1 MKWLSGIVINAI
13 VFIAI
18 AGFTQSFH
26 VASIWVAL
34 GASFVLAV
42 LNILL
47 KPILIILTLPINF
60 LTLGFFTF
68 VINAFLLQLTSKI
81 VGSSAFHIDTFG
93 IALLIAI
100 AMTIVNMAI
109 SSAFRKE
116 V

>member
-81 VGSSAFHIDTFG
+81 VGSSVFHIDTFG